1 MLDSKFFFFI
11 APEIVSRYRKHI
23 FFEGKDIDGKK
34 FKKYSKKYS
43 QRKKANKFKRQST
56 QFKDSTSPVLTS
68 DLLRDFKMQKQPSSK
83 GFTFGTTS
91 WGVKVEALKKLG
103 RNLYRG
109 NKVLPTEVSRYF
121 EKEAKKYTEK
131 KLKLKFKGG
140 TFKI

>member
-1 MLDSKFFFFI
+1 
-11 APEIVSRYRKHI
+11 
-23 FFEGKDIDGKK
+23 
-34 FKKYSKKYS
+34 
-43 QRKKANKFKRQST
+43 
-56 QFKDSTSPVLTS
+56 
-68 DLLRDFKMQKQPSSK
+68 MQKQPSSK